1 MRLTDF
7 WERLELTLGPLYAHS
22 WARDI
27 VLPGIGL
34 TVIDAIAAGVETREI
49 WRAVCESVE
58 VPSTLV

>member
-7 WERLELTLGPLYAHS
+7 WERLEATLGPLYAHS
-22 WARDI
+22 WARDT

-34 TVIDAIAAGVETREI
+34 TVTEAIAAGVETREI